1 MTSVRDLGILTG
13 GQLGRMML
21 PTCMR
26 FGLNV
31 HIMDGDASAP
41 AGAFCRHFVQGD
53 PLSARIFSMIVAK
66 MMDVLRRSWSDKGY
80 GIMMLIEILTGSLIG
95 GMLST
100 EQRAASVPWRPDF

>member
-41 AGAFCRHFVQGD
+41 AGAFCGHFVQGD
-53 PLSARIFSMIVAK
+53 PLSAETVFQFGQNLDCVTLEIEHVNLDGLKQSLAVSNDGSK
-66 MMDVLRRSWSDKGY
+66 SDFKSVKEY
-80 GIMMLIEILTGSLIG
+80 LSLIHI
-95 GMLST
+95 
-100 EQRAASVPWRPDF
+100 

>member
-41 AGAFCRHFVQGD
+41 AGAFCGHFVQGD
-53 PLSARIFSMIVAK
+53 PLSAEAVFNLAK
-66 MMDVLRRSWSDKGY
+66 
-80 GIMMLIEILTGSLIG
+80 T
-95 GMLST
+95 
-100 EQRAASVPWRPDF
+100 